1 MVPSTRGSVKLGRCS
16 LPLIDDVA
24 EPEIDEPV
32 RRDEEVE
39 REASKALADIEL
51 DWPGRVVVLSICEAT
66 WSPEGCGT
74 SLLRSRLRDELKA
87 SHL

>member
-1 MVPSTRGSVKLGRCS
+1 M
-16 LPLIDDVA
+16 PLIDDVA

-51 DWPGRVVVLSICEAT
+51 DEEAL
-66 WSPEGCGT
+66 GVNFG
-74 SLLRSRLRDELKA
+74 
-87 SHL
+87 